1 MVFGRL
7 ASLSSCRGSGKNGK
21 GASPLLGRR
30 GHGAATEQSDYE
42 ATAQHDAVLEV
53 AERREIARILPYL
66 EDDERVLV
74 VARQSRTL
82 PGATLAFTPDTIFC
96 TAQRTIIRSPMML
109 GLREHVDFY
118 RHRDVKSARLVRGR
132 FTSSLML
139 TVPGM
144 GTAARSTS
152 GAGDGIISAIP
163 HDKAE
168 EIYRI
173 IQGGGRRGASRT
185 RRDGRGNSSGGR
197 DARST
202 DGSRASAGDRASN
215 NSNGGAKSTAA
226 REEPCAAT
234 MAAEGGARP
243 A

>member
-7 ASLSSCRGSGKNGK
+7 ASLTSCRGSGRDSK
-21 GASPLLGRR
+21 GASLFLGKRA
-30 GHGAATEQSDYE
+30 HNATAEQSDYE
-42 ATAQHDAVLEV
+42 ATALHDAILDV
-53 AERREIARILPYL
+53 AERMEIARILPYL
-66 EDDERVLV
+66 EDGERVLV

-82 PGATLAFTPDTIFC
+82 PGATLVFTPDTIFC
-96 TAQRTIIRSPMML
+96 TARRIIIRSPMML

-144 GTAARSTS
+144 GTAARSAS

-163 HDKAE
+163 HNKAE

-185 RRDGRGNSSGGR
+185 RRDGRGSSSGG
-197 DARST
+197 DACSPA
-202 DGSRASAGDRASN
+202 GSRASAGDRASI
-215 NSNGGAKSTAA
+215 NSNGNAKSTAA
-226 REEPCAAT
+226 REEACAAT